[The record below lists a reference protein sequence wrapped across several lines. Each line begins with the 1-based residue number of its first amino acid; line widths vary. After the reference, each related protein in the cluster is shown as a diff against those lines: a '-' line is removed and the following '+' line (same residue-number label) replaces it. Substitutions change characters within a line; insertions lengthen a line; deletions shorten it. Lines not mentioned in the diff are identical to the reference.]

1 MERAAAVLR
10 HPRALAVAGLLAAL
24 GLYYWLVD
32 RLPDVDTLGAFL
44 LASLALVPAVFALVW
59 LALPLRA
66 WRGTLAVA
74 LAFGLLAVV
83 WTSSELDVLANF
95 AKLAAVTALA
105 FWFLSYF
112 ERVSWVVLIA
122 ALIPVVDAL
131 SVWRGPTRH
140 IVTEEPQVF
149 DLLSFAFPVPRT
161 GSFDLGLP
169 DILFFTL
176 FLGAAAR
183 WGLRVKWTWLAM
195 VTSFAVTVALAIW
208 VDPFGIGGL
217 PALPGLSLAFLLAN
231 ADLLWRQLRAPPA
244 PAPDRPGPA
253 K

>member
-1 MERAAAVLR
+1 VVERAAAVLK
-10 HPRALAVAGLLAAL
+10 HPRALAAAGLLAAL

-44 LASLALVPAVFALVW
+44 LASFVLVPAVFALVW

-66 WRGTLAVA
+66 RRGVLAIAV
-74 LAFGLLAVV
+74 AFGLLAVV
-83 WTSSELDVLANF
+83 WTTAELDVLANF

-112 ERVSWVVLIA
+112 ERVTWVLLVA
-122 ALIPVVDAL
+122 AMIPLVDAL

-140 IVTEEPQVF
+140 IVTEQPQVF
-149 DLLSFAFPVPRT
+149 DVLSFAFPVPQT

-169 DILFFTL
+169 DILFFAL

-183 WGLRVKWTWLAM
+183 WGLRVAWTWVAM
-195 VTSFAVTVALAIW
+195 VGSFAVTVALAIW

-217 PALPGLSLAFLLAN
+217 PALPALSLAFIAAN
-231 ADLLWRQLRAPPA
+231 ADLLWRQLRAPTPPA
-244 PAPDRPGPA
+244 AEPP

>member
-1 MERAAAVLR
+1 VVERAAALLR
-10 HPRALAVAGLLAAL
+10 HPRALAAAGLLAAL
-24 GLYYWLVD
+24 GAYYWLVD

-44 LASLALVPAVFALVW
+44 LASFVLVPAVFALVW

-66 WRGTLAVA
+66 WRGVLAIAV
-74 LAFGLLAVV
+74 AFGLLAGV
-83 WTSSELDVLANF
+83 WTSAELDALANF

-112 ERVSWVVLIA
+112 ERVSWVVLVA
-122 ALIPVVDAL
+122 AMIPLVDAV

-140 IVTEEPQVF
+140 IVTEQPQVF
-149 DLLSFAFPVPRT
+149 DVLSFAFPVPRSA
-161 GSFDLGLP
+161 SFDLGLP
-169 DILFFTL
+169 DILFFSL

-183 WGLRVKWTWLAM
+183 WGLRVGWTWLAM
-195 VTSFAVTVALAIW
+195 VASFAVTVALAIW

-217 PALPGLSLAFLLAN
+217 PALPGLSAAFLLAN
-231 ADLLWRQLRAPPA
+231 ADLLWRQLRTPTPPA
-244 PAPDRPGPA
+244 PEEP

>member
-1 MERAAAVLR
+1 VVERAAAVLR
-10 HPRALAVAGLLAAL
+10 HPRALGAAGLLAAL

-32 RLPDVDTLGAFL
+32 RLPDVDTTGAFV
-44 LASLALVPAVFALVW
+44 LASFVLVPAVFVLVW

-66 WRGTLAVA
+66 WRGTLAIA
-74 LAFGLLAVV
+74 IAFGLLALV
-83 WTSSELDVLANF
+83 WTTAQLDVLANF

-105 FWFLSYF
+105 FWFLAYF

-122 ALIPVVDAL
+122 AMIPVVDAL

-140 IVTEEPQVF
+140 IVTEQPQVF
-149 DLLSFAFPVPRT
+149 DVLSFAFPVPQE

-169 DILFFTL
+169 DILFFAL

-183 WGLRVKWTWLAM
+183 WGLRVAWTWLAM
-195 VTSFAVTVALAIW
+195 VASFAITVALAIW

-217 PALPGLSLAFLLAN
+217 PALPGLSFAFLLAN
-231 ADLLWRQLRAPPA
+231 ADLLWRQMRAPVPHE
-244 PAPDRPGPA
+244 PEPPG
-253 K
+253 